1 MAALV
6 ESDSSRMKYV
16 EALAARAEALAA
28 KIDAQL
34 AGRVQRAPA
43 LRDELAYEV
52 KAADLLEVCRTLRDA
67 PELRFE
73 QLMDLAGLDYLVFGR
88 DEWQTHTA
96 TRSGFSRG
104 RVARITG
111 PTDSSEAGE
120 GGQGEHNSEYDR
132 PDTLV
137 GQVEARVAARPRFAV
152 AYQLLSIT
160 HNARVRLIG
169 LCDMD
174 EAEDP
179 VIDSVVNVWSSANWF
194 EREAFDLYG
203 ILFRGHPDLRR
214 ILTDYGFIGHPFRK
228 DFPLSGNVE
237 VRYDP
242 EKKRV
247 VYEPVS
253 IEPRVL
259 VPKVIRED
267 HRYEAALR
275 DPNLPR

>member
-1 MAALV
+1 
-6 ESDSSRMKYV
+6 MKNV
-16 EALAARAEALAA
+16 EALAAKVEALAA
-28 KIDAQL
+28 KVDAQL
-34 AGRVQRAPA
+34 SGRVTRAYA

-52 KAADLLEVCRTLRDA
+52 KAADLLAVCKTLRDA
-67 PELRFE
+67 PDLKFEL
-73 QLMDLAGLDYLVFGR
+73 LMDVAGVDYLVYGR
-88 DEWQTHTA
+88 DEWQTHSA

-104 RVARITG
+104 RVARIT
-111 PTDSSEAGE
+111 PPADSSEAGE
-120 GGQGEHNSEYDR
+120 GGRGENDSEYRFPANED
-132 PDTLV
+132 
-137 GQVEARVAARPRFAV
+137 VAKRPRFAV
-152 AYQLLSIT
+152 AYQLLSVT
-160 HNARVRLIG
+160 NNARLRLIG
-169 LCDMD
+169 LCEID
-174 EAEDP
+174 EANEP
-179 VIDSVVNVWSSANWF
+179 VIDSLVDVWAAANWF

-247 VYEPVS
+247 IYQPVS

-267 HRYEAALR
+267 HRYEPALK
-275 DPNLPR
+275 DPNIPR